1 MQRLGQRLAEL
12 HIALASDPLD
22 PRFAPESFTPLYQRS
37 LYQSLRA
44 RVLQTLDTLSRQSS
58 LFPPAQQA
66 QAREVLAQRGAMLS
80 QVQAIL
86 TQRIGGQR
94 IRCHGDFQLGH
105 LLFTGKDFVI
115 GSLEG
120 DPSLPLS
127 ERRIKRSPLDDVA
140 CLLTSVDVV
149 ARRVLADVASAGGP
163 TPGALRHSDVPLA
176 SRWLQWW
183 LDQVQGAIL
192 AAYENHPG
200 LVPLLPENPQG
211 RQLLLGVF
219 RLELALQDLD
229 LVLREEP
236 ERLSAA
242 LESVLH
248 LVRGRGQATGG
259 A

>member
-1 MQRLGQRLAEL
+1 
-12 HIALASDPLD
+12 
-22 PRFAPESFTPLYQRS
+22 
-37 LYQSLRA
+37 
-44 RVLQTLDTLSRQSS
+44 
-58 LFPPAQQA
+58 
-66 QAREVLAQRGAMLS
+66 MLK
-80 QVQAIL
+80 QVQAVL
-86 TQRIGGQR
+86 VQRIGGQR

-105 LLFTGKDFVI
+105 LLFTGKDFVV

-120 DPSLPLS
+120 DSSLPLS

-140 CLLTSVDVV
+140 CLLTSIDAV

-183 LDQVQGAIL
+183 LDQVQSAFL
-192 AAYENHPG
+192 AGYESHPG
-200 LVPLLPENPQG
+200 LVPLLPENAHG

-229 LVLREEP
+229 LVLREQP
-236 ERLSAA
+236 ERLSAS

-248 LVRGRGQATGG
+248 LARTSVPASPG